1 MDLLVLIL
9 ILLSGYII
17 KYLIDTIN
25 TLNNEIRE
33 IKMKCIS
40 GDKDVKF
47 DSPANATATAG
58 ANAGANANANAT
70 AGANANAANA
80 AAGANA
86 ANAANAALIK
96 NITYF
101 KDYFDT

>member
-25 TLNNEIRE
+25 TLNTEIRE

-40 GDKDVKF
+40 GNKDVKF
-47 DSPANATATAG
+47 DTDAG
-58 ANAGANANANAT
+58 ANKPDASAAT
-70 AGANANAANA
+70 NA
-80 AAGANA
+80 AANV
-86 ANAANAALIK
+86 NDALIK
-96 NITYF
+96 NIAYF
-101 KDYFDT
+101 KDYFDDK

>member
-25 TLNNEIRE
+25 TLNTEIRE

-40 GDKDVKF
+40 GNKDLIF
-47 DSPANATATAG
+47 DSPPSNGASAATNAA
-58 ANAGANANANAT
+58 ANAND
-70 AGANANAANA
+70 
-80 AAGANA
+80 
-86 ANAANAALIK
+86 ALIK
-96 NITYF
+96 NIAYF
-101 KDYFDT
+101 KDYFDDK

>member
-25 TLNNEIRE
+25 SLNNELRE

-40 GDKDVKF
+40 GSGKSDIKF
-47 DSPANATATAG
+47 EVPS
-58 ANAGANANANAT
+58 
-70 AGANANAANA
+70 
-80 AAGANA
+80 
-86 ANAANAALIK
+86 IK
-96 NITYF
+96 NPTYINDALVKNIVYF
-101 KDYFDT
+101 KNYFDN

>member
-25 TLNNEIRE
+25 SLNNEIRE

-40 GDKDVKF
+40 PQNDVKF
-47 DSPANATATAG
+47 DSPITKTPLNTTASTAATANTTAV
-58 ANAGANANANAT
+58 NAM
-70 AGANANAANA
+70 
-80 AAGANA
+80 
-86 ANAANAALIK
+86 NAALIK

-101 KDYFDT
+101 KDYFDNA

>member
-25 TLNNEIRE
+25 TLNTEIRE

-40 GDKDVKF
+40 GNKDLVF
-47 DSPANATATAG
+47 DSPPSNGASASAATNAA
-58 ANAGANANANAT
+58 ANAND
-70 AGANANAANA
+70 
-80 AAGANA
+80 
-86 ANAANAALIK
+86 ALIK
-96 NITYF
+96 NIAYF
-101 KDYFDT
+101 KDYFDDK

>member
-25 TLNNEIRE
+25 SLNNEIRE

-40 GDKDVKF
+40 PQNDVKF
-47 DSPANATATAG
+47 NNDISSSTTDMSGGTNGMKDSFSTNGTNNKIQNDAAKATA
-58 ANAGANANANAT
+58 AT
-70 AGANANAANA
+70 
-80 AAGANA
+80 
-86 ANAANAALIK
+86 AALIK

-101 KDYFDT
+101 KDYFDNVE

>member
-25 TLNNEIRE
+25 SLNNEIRE

-40 GDKDVKF
+40 PQNNVKF
-47 DSPANATATAG
+47 DSPITKTPLNTTAATAATANAM
-58 ANAGANANANAT
+58 
-70 AGANANAANA
+70 
-80 AAGANA
+80 
-86 ANAANAALIK
+86 NAALIK

-101 KDYFDT
+101 KDYFDNA

>member
-25 TLNNEIRE
+25 SLNNEIKE

-40 GDKDVKF
+40 AKKDVKF
-47 DSPANATATAG
+47 ETTSTNNPTDNM
-58 ANAGANANANAT
+58 ND
-70 AGANANAANA
+70 
-80 AAGANA
+80 
-86 ANAANAALIK
+86 ALIK
-96 NITYF
+96 QISYF
-101 KDYFDT
+101 KNYFD

>member
-25 TLNNEIRE
+25 SLNNEIRE

-40 GDKDVKF
+40 PQNDVKF
-47 DSPANATATAG
+47 DSPITKTPRNNAMAANDANAM
-58 ANAGANANANAT
+58 
-70 AGANANAANA
+70 AANA
-80 AAGANA
+80 M
-86 ANAANAALIK
+86 NAALIK

-101 KDYFDT
+101 KDYFDNA

>member
-40 GDKDVKF
+40 GQKDVKF
-47 DSPANATATAG
+47 DNKPEFDSP
-58 ANAGANANANAT
+58 
-70 AGANANAANA
+70 
-80 AAGANA
+80 
-86 ANAANAALIK
+86 ANAALIK
-96 NITYF
+96 NIAYF
-101 KDYFDT
+101 KDYFDDK

>member
-40 GDKDVKF
+40 AKSDVQFDKPPTA
-47 DSPANATATAG
+47 SAASATASSPV
-58 ANAGANANANAT
+58 
-70 AGANANAANA
+70 ANAANDV
-80 AAGANA
+80 
-86 ANAANAALIK
+86 LIK

-101 KDYFDT
+101 KDYFDKQ

>member
-40 GDKDVKF
+40 AKSDVQF
-47 DSPANATATAG
+47 DVDSAASAASPSPITNVAND
-58 ANAGANANANAT
+58 
-70 AGANANAANA
+70 
-80 AAGANA
+80 
-86 ANAANAALIK
+86 ALIK

-101 KDYFDT
+101 KAYFDKQ

>member
-25 TLNNEIRE
+25 SLNNEIRE

-40 GDKDVKF
+40 PQNDVKF
-47 DSPANATATAG
+47 NNKVNNNNA
-58 ANAGANANANAT
+58 
-70 AGANANAANA
+70 
-80 AAGANA
+80 
-86 ANAANAALIK
+86 K
-96 NITYF
+96 NKIL
-101 KDYFDT
+101 

>member
-25 TLNNEIRE
+25 SLNNEIRE

-40 GDKDVKF
+40 NDTKADGKADGKAGGKADGKADGKKNVKF
-47 DSPANATATAG
+47 NTPSIKNVTENMNDS
-58 ANAGANANANAT
+58 
-70 AGANANAANA
+70 
-80 AAGANA
+80 
-86 ANAANAALIK
+86 LIK
-96 NITYF
+96 NIVYF
-101 KDYFDT
+101 KDYFDKNKDIVDI

>member
-25 TLNNEIRE
+25 SLNNEIRE

-40 GDKDVKF
+40 
-47 DSPANATATAG
+47 N
-58 ANAGANANANAT
+58 NANANANAT
-70 AGANANAANA
+70 TKKAVKFDTPSVKSPTDNINES
-80 AAGANA
+80 
-86 ANAANAALIK
+86 LIK
-96 NITYF
+96 NIVYF
-101 KDYFDT
+101 KDYFDKNKDIYSTTK

>member
-25 TLNNEIRE
+25 SLNNEIRE
-33 IKMKCIS
+33 IKMKCVS
-40 GDKDVKF
+40 PQNNVKF
-47 DSPANATATAG
+47 DSPITKTPLNNTTASTANTTAANATA
-58 ANAGANANANAT
+58 ANT
-70 AGANANAANA
+70 TAANTTA
-80 AAGANA
+80 VNA
-86 ANAANAALIK
+86 MNASLIK

-101 KDYFDT
+101 KDYFDNA

>member
-25 TLNNEIRE
+25 SLNNEIRE

-40 GDKDVKF
+40 PQNDVKF
-47 DSPANATATAG
+47 DSPITKTPLNNNATATAST
-58 ANAGANANANAT
+58 ATANAT
-70 AGANANAANA
+70 AINAM
-80 AAGANA
+80 
-86 ANAANAALIK
+86 NAALIK

-101 KDYFDT
+101 KDYFDNT

>member
-1 MDLLVLIL
+1 MDLMVLLL

-40 GDKDVKF
+40 GQKDVVF
-47 DSPANATATAG
+47 DSPVSNSSATSATA
-58 ANAGANANANAT
+58 AT
-70 AGANANAANA
+70 AS
-80 AAGANA
+80 
-86 ANAANAALIK
+86 ANAALIK
-96 NITYF
+96 NISYF
-101 KDYFDT
+101 KDYFDDK

>member
-40 GDKDVKF
+40 GNKDVKF
-47 DSPANATATAG
+47 DNKPEDDNSSMDTT
-58 ANAGANANANAT
+58 
-70 AGANANAANA
+70 NA
-80 AAGANA
+80 AAIATT
-86 ANAANAALIK
+86 ANAALIK
-96 NITYF
+96 NIAYF
-101 KDYFDT
+101 KDYFDDK

>member
-40 GDKDVKF
+40 GQKDVKF
-47 DSPANATATAG
+47 DNKPEVESGSTSATT
-58 ANAGANANANAT
+58 
-70 AGANANAANA
+70 
-80 AAGANA
+80 
-86 ANAANAALIK
+86 ANAALIK
-96 NITYF
+96 NIAYF
-101 KDYFDT
+101 KDYFDDK

>member
-25 TLNNEIRE
+25 TLNTEIRE

-40 GDKDVKF
+40 GNKDLVF
-47 DSPANATATAG
+47 DSPPSNGT
-58 ANAGANANANAT
+58 
-70 AGANANAANA
+70 NAATNA
-80 AAGANA
+80 AANV
-86 ANAANAALIK
+86 NDALIK
-96 NITYF
+96 NISYF
-101 KDYFDT
+101 KDYFDDK

>member
-25 TLNNEIRE
+25 SLNNEIRE

-40 GDKDVKF
+40 PQNDVKF
-47 DSPANATATAG
+47 NNDISSGTSSTSDMSSTNNKIQNDAAKATA
-58 ANAGANANANAT
+58 AT
-70 AGANANAANA
+70 
-80 AAGANA
+80 
-86 ANAANAALIK
+86 AALIK

-101 KDYFDT
+101 KDYFDNVE

>member
-40 GDKDVKF
+40 AKSDVQFDTPVDKKT
-47 DSPANATATAG
+47 SPIANVMNDAT
-58 ANAGANANANAT
+58 
-70 AGANANAANA
+70 
-80 AAGANA
+80 
-86 ANAANAALIK
+86 AANAALIQ

-101 KDYFDT
+101 KDYFDTQ

>member
-25 TLNNEIRE
+25 SLNNEIRE

-40 GDKDVKF
+40 PHNDVKF
-47 DSPANATATAG
+47 NNDSSSSASSASSNDNKTQNDAAKATA
-58 ANAGANANANAT
+58 AT
-70 AGANANAANA
+70 
-80 AAGANA
+80 
-86 ANAANAALIK
+86 AALIK

-101 KDYFDT
+101 KDYFDNVE

>member
-25 TLNNEIRE
+25 SLNNEIRE

-40 GDKDVKF
+40 PQNDVKF
-47 DSPANATATAG
+47 DSPITKTPLNTTASTAATAATAATTATA
-58 ANAGANANANAT
+58 NAM
-70 AGANANAANA
+70 
-80 AAGANA
+80 
-86 ANAANAALIK
+86 NAALIK

-101 KDYFDT
+101 KDYFDNA

>member
-40 GDKDVKF
+40 GQKDVRFDNKPEFVIKPEF
-47 DSPANATATAG
+47 DSGSTSATT
-58 ANAGANANANAT
+58 
-70 AGANANAANA
+70 
-80 AAGANA
+80 
-86 ANAANAALIK
+86 ANAALIK
-96 NITYF
+96 NIAYF
-101 KDYFDT
+101 KDYFDDK

>member
-25 TLNNEIRE
+25 SLNNEIKE

-40 GDKDVKF
+40 NNKNDIKF
-47 DSPANATATAG
+47 EIPSLKNPADNINDT
-58 ANAGANANANAT
+58 
-70 AGANANAANA
+70 
-80 AAGANA
+80 
-86 ANAANAALIK
+86 LIK
-96 NITYF
+96 NIVYF
-101 KDYFDT
+101 KNFFDE

>member
-40 GDKDVKF
+40 AKSDVQF
-47 DSPANATATAG
+47 DTQPTASAASSSPV
-58 ANAGANANANAT
+58 
-70 AGANANAANA
+70 ANAANDV
-80 AAGANA
+80 
-86 ANAANAALIK
+86 LIK

-101 KDYFDT
+101 KDYFDKQ

>member
-25 TLNNEIRE
+25 TLNNEIKE

-40 GDKDVKF
+40 TKNDVKF
-47 DSPANATATAG
+47 DNPIIKNPTDI
-58 ANAGANANANAT
+58 NK
-70 AGANANAANA
+70 
-80 AAGANA
+80 
-86 ANAANAALIK
+86 ALIK
-96 NITYF
+96 NIVYF
-101 KDYFDT
+101 KNYFDN

>member
-25 TLNNEIRE
+25 SLNNEIRE
-33 IKMKCIS
+33 IKMKCVS
-40 GDKDVKF
+40 PQNNVKF
-47 DSPANATATAG
+47 DSPITKTPLNNTTVSTANIT
-58 ANAGANANANAT
+58 
-70 AGANANAANA
+70 AANA
-80 AAGANA
+80 M
-86 ANAANAALIK
+86 NAALIK

-101 KDYFDT
+101 KDYFDNT

>member
-9 ILLSGYII
+9 IVLSGYII

-25 TLNNEIRE
+25 ALNNEIRE

-40 GDKDVKF
+40 AKNDVQF
-47 DSPANATATAG
+47 DVATPSASAASTASPITNVAND
-58 ANAGANANANAT
+58 
-70 AGANANAANA
+70 
-80 AAGANA
+80 
-86 ANAANAALIK
+86 ALIK

-101 KDYFDT
+101 KDYFDKQ

>member
-40 GDKDVKF
+40 AKSGVSF
-47 DSPANATATAG
+47 DTPPTKPMKVSNVSMD
-58 ANAGANANANAT
+58 
-70 AGANANAANA
+70 
-80 AAGANA
+80 
-86 ANAANAALIK
+86 ANAALIK

-101 KDYFDT
+101 KDYFDSQ

>member
-40 GDKDVKF
+40 GNKDVKF
-47 DSPANATATAG
+47 DSPANS
-58 ANAGANANANAT
+58 NAT
-70 AGANANAANA
+70 TGAGVMNINAANA
-80 AAGANA
+80 AAT
-86 ANAANAALIK
+86 ANAALIK

>member
-25 TLNNEIRE
+25 SLNNELKE

-40 GDKDVKF
+40 AKKDVVF
-47 DSPANATATAG
+47 DTPSIKNPTDI
-58 ANAGANANANAT
+58 
-70 AGANANAANA
+70 
-80 AAGANA
+80 
-86 ANAANAALIK
+86 NAALIK
-96 NITYF
+96 NIVYF
-101 KDYFDT
+101 KNYFDN

>member
-25 TLNNEIRE
+25 SLNNEIKE

-40 GDKDVKF
+40 TNNNLTFESSSKNPSDQIND
-47 DSPANATATAG
+47 
-58 ANAGANANANAT
+58 
-70 AGANANAANA
+70 
-80 AAGANA
+80 
-86 ANAANAALIK
+86 ALIK
-96 NITYF
+96 NIVYF
-101 KDYFDT
+101 KNYFDK